1 MDNLTNE
8 FINIYGIEKYNKI
21 EEYIKDNNLN
31 DEFNKATGD
40 MDKLFEFSID
50 YGIIDLVQFLF
61 EFKELTFNFDIV
73 TKYYKTIG
81 ERNSQDNL
89 INVPIINQN
98 GGRNGLNIKIEDRF
112 SSMRNQCIN
121 YL

>member
-112 SSMRNQCIN
+112 SSMRNQCII
-121 YL
+121 